1 MAKKNNELA
10 TVGETSVA
18 KKRPRGGNSPVI
30 GLNGYNLEPG
40 DNAKILNVNVQ
51 IFNMEKIDLHD
62 DMAVAERLTEYFN
75 LYGEQDMKPTVA
87 GMAMAL
93 GLTRQTLWAITHD
106 APTGSTGYLS
116 ALPQGVTDLIK
127 KAYFILENMWE
138 TYMNSGKINPM
149 AGVFLGV
156 NNYGYKDVKRVDVAP
171 AAPDTSDTDYDAN
184 AIRERYLTDSASD
197 SDSDG
202 GSDYQ
207 SD

>member
-1 MAKKNNELA
+1 MARKNNELA
-10 TVGETSVA
+10 TTGETAVT
-18 KKRPRGGNSPVI
+18 KKKPRGGNSPVI

-51 IFNMEKIDLHD
+51 LFNMEKIDLHD
-62 DMAVAERLTEYFN
+62 EIAVAERLTEYFN

-93 GLTRQTLWAITHD
+93 GMTRQTLWAVTHD
-106 APTGSTGYLS
+106 APVGGKGNMTS
-116 ALPQGVTDLIK
+116 LPPSCTDLIK

-171 AAPDTSDTDYDAN
+171 AAPGNSDTDYDAN
-184 AIRERYLTDSASD
+184 AIRERYLPDSTSD

-202 GSDYQ
+202 GSDSP